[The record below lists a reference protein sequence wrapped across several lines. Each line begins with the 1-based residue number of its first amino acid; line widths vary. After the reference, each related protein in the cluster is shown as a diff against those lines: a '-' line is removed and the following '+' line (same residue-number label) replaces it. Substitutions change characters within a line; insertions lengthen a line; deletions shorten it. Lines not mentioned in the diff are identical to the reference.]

1 MARNTWSSQMQAM
14 YYSLTG
20 ELLLTETSKV
30 FPQIQWRI
38 LQPNTDTITVRYVP
52 YQLGCTITDAW
63 WQEQLEAILQL
74 ASIIQPQT
82 YCFAIRAQ
90 TCMVQEVLCP

>member
-1 MARNTWSSQMQAM
+1 MQAM

-20 ELLLTETSKV
+20 GLLLTETSKV

-52 YQLGCTITDAW
+52 YQLGCSITDA
-63 WQEQLEAILQL
+63 
-74 ASIIQPQT
+74 
-82 YCFAIRAQ
+82 
-90 TCMVQEVLCP
+90 